1 MELICAAGKSGF
13 DLLENLMKWVKS
25 QTGEIDFNPEN
36 ISMNYLISHA
46 IAITEGNAYNKNITI
61 QSQLSEN
68 DIVFADESLTNTILR
83 NLLTNAI
90 KFTHSNG
97 KITISAKEKMIF

>member
-1 MELICAAGKSGF
+1 
-13 DLLENLMKWVKS
+13 
-25 QTGEIDFNPEN
+25 
-36 ISMNYLISHA
+36 MNYLISHA

-97 KITISAKEKMIF
+97 KITISAKEKNDFFEISILDSGIGIDPVSYTHLTLPTSDLV